1 MCCEKHESPQGEE
14 DGTEG
19 VEIEEPPSEDVL
31 SVTDGEGALIVS
43 TSFSWIIAACLATE
57 ADSNISSDG
66 ISVGGL
72 VAVSASS

>member
-19 VEIEEPPSEDVL
+19 VEEPPSEDVL

-43 TSFSWIIAACLATE
+43 TSFSWIIAACLATV